1 MIVYDQVDVNSDMN
15 IKTAAQDTLSTAL
28 QSGTYSQVGENLVYG
43 NSLGHTVLAERD
55 EYRSRLNALET
66 MMLSMQGK
74 MARQDEVNSELRAQV
89 EELGRASERFKQIRS
104 RFLDTFRRDIL
115 EDPTARWTS
124 AIGAGNQV
132 AHNGNA
138 VADARLYNDGFRDPK
153 KDESLM
159 VKVYGLN
166 HTQILELCKLIPLLL
181 GTSKKCSYTMYI

>member
-1 MIVYDQVDVNSDMN
+1 MIVYDQVDINSDMN

-28 QSGTYSQVGENLVYG
+28 QSGTYSQVGENPVYG
-43 NSLGHTVLAERD
+43 NSLGHTVLQERD
-55 EYRSRLNALET
+55 EYRSQWNDLR
-66 MMLSMQGK
+66 SQI
-74 MARQDEVNSELRAQV
+74 SELRDTVTKQGGKISDLQAQRRND
-89 EELGRASERFKQIRS
+89 ESAREGFMQIRS

-124 AIGAGNQV
+124 AIDTGNQV

-181 GTSKKCSYTMYI
+181 GTSKK